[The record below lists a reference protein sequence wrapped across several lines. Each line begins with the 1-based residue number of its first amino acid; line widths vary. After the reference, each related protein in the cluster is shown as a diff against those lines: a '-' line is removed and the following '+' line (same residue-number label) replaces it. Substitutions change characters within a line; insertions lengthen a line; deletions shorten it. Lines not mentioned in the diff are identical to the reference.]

1 MMKMRQVAQKERKSP
16 AIPIIALTAG
26 GLAAMMVLTV
36 MPWHI
41 VPTQVTEDVVVIAT
55 AEYGCVAESE
65 LGVNVVVEQCGAQV
79 GDVISAT
86 FNVPA
91 MELSGY
97 YDRVWAKLA
106 AVEP

>member
-1 MMKMRQVAQKERKSP
+1 MRKMQQAAQRERKSP
-16 AIPIIALTAG
+16 AIPVIAAMAG
-26 GLAAMMVLTV
+26 GLAVMMVLTV

-41 VPTQVTEDVVVIAT
+41 MPTQVTEDVAVVAT
-55 AEYGCVAESE
+55 AGYGCVAESE
-65 LGVNVVVEQCGAQV
+65 LGVSVVVEQCGAQV

-91 MELSGY
+91 MELNGY
-97 YDRVWAKLA
+97 YDRIGAKLA

>member
-1 MMKMRQVAQKERKSP
+1 
-16 AIPIIALTAG
+16 
-26 GLAAMMVLTV
+26 MMVFTV

-41 VPTQVTEDVVVIAT
+41 MPTQVTEDVVVIAT

-65 LGVNVVVEQCGAQV
+65 LGVSVVVGQCGAQA

-91 MELSGY
+91 MELNGY
-97 YDRVWAKLA
+97 HDRTGSEPA